1 MTLPVSGQISMN
13 GINVELGRTGTTA
26 NTSLKELIQVEQC
39 QLYIWV
45 LSWDLIV

>member
-26 NTSLKELIQVEQC
+26 NTSLKELKT
-39 QLYIWV
+39 YIDSTYDAHYGCV
-45 LSWDLIV
+45 L